1 MSAKDAYTPF
11 NDELDEIINA
21 TPERAAAVAEI
32 HAEID
37 DADRA
42 YRMNLAALR
51 SAAHYTQE
59 EIAQR
64 LGMSQSAVSRAEKRG
79 DMLYSTLLSYLRA
92 AGAEDPTLVV
102 TMHGKRIEIDLA
114 TAAEHETPAA

>member
-1 MSAKDAYTPF
+1 MSDDAYIPF
-11 NDELDEIINA
+11 NDKLDEIINA
-21 TPERAAAVAEI
+21 NPERAAAVAGI
-32 HAEID
+32 RAEMD
-37 DADRA
+37 DADRV

-79 DMLYSTLLSYLRA
+79 DMLYSILSYLQA